1 MASTR
6 KYPPVWLLVSFAWVA
21 PATLAVL
28 RPFLQRAIGNR
39 PTVTWSDMVWEG
51 ADWLMYGFLT
61 PLVFY
66 FARRFPLRR
75 DRLKQRVVIHFLFAM
90 LLCAA
95 WALGGTLLG
104 LLIYTNRD
112 PFTLKRYVGWFLTS
126 LPFGVAVYFCVL
138 GIEHAVYYFV
148 ESRQREHQLAEA
160 RLGALRMQM
169 QPHFLYN
176 SLNAITVI
184 VRVRDTATA
193 TRMLELLGDMLHR
206 VMRTDRPQ
214 EVTPSEE
221 LEFLKQFLSI
231 EQIRFS
237 DRLQAEF
244 LIEPELRDAV
254 VPDLILQPLVEN
266 ALRHGLAKRV
276 GSTRVVIAARREV
289 DDLVLTVTDDGPGP
303 EAESPAREGV
313 GLTNTRE
320 RLATL
325 YGKDASLRLETGP
338 AGGAVATVRVPYRR
352 MGKDQGR
359 G

>member
-1 MASTR
+1 
-6 KYPPVWLLVSFAWVA
+6 LLVSLAWLG

-28 RPFLQRAIGNR
+28 RPFLQHSIGNR
-39 PTVTWSDMVWEG
+39 PTITWQDVVWEG
-51 ADWLMYGFLT
+51 ADWLIYGFLT
-61 PLVFY
+61 PVVFY
-66 FARRFPLRR
+66 LARRFPLRQ
-75 DRLKQRVVIHFLFAM
+75 DRLKQRIAIHFLFAM
-90 LLCAA
+90 LLCGA
-95 WALGGTLLG
+95 WSGGGTLLAWV
-104 LLIYTNRD
+104 IYTNHD
-112 PFTLKRYVGWFLTS
+112 PLTLKSFVGWFLTS

-148 ESRQREHQLAEA
+148 ESREREHQLAEA

-184 VRVRDTATA
+184 VRDRDHATA

-214 EVTPSEE
+214 EVRLAEE

-237 DRLQAEF
+237 DRLHPEF
-244 LIEPELRDAV
+244 EVDPELRDAV
-254 VPDLILQPLVEN
+254 VPDFILQPLVEN
-266 ALRHGLAKRV
+266 ALRHGLAKKT
-276 GSTRVVIAARREV
+276 GSTRLVIAARREGKH
-289 DDLVLTVTDDGPGP
+289 LVLTVTDDGPGP
-303 EAESPAREGV
+303 EPGAQGREGV

-325 YGKDASLRLETGP
+325 YGGEASLRLETGP
-338 AGGAVATVRVPYRR
+338 AGGAVATLRLPYRT
-352 MGKDQGR
+352 R